1 MTPDKIYL
9 EKFPSGTIGSV
20 WNDNIEDCG
29 GNEPILYI
37 RKDVLLEWL
46 LYVKR
51 LWSQT
56 NSSQEALM
64 TLQMIIDKLNSM

>member
-1 MTPDKIYL
+1 MIPDKIFLPCEYS
-9 EKFPSGTIGSV
+9 E
-20 WNDNIEDCG
+20 EDVLPLGVTSKQVFGKDTC
-29 GNEPILYI
+29 YI

-64 TLQMIIDKLNSM
+64 TLQMIIDKLNSL